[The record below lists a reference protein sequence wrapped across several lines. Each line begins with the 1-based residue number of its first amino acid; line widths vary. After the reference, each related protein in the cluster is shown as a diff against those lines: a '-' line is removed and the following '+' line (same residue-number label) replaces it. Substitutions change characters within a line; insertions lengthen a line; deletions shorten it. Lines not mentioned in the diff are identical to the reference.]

1 MQCGD
6 TFPKKTKNNKQSD
19 GIVISPGSAALK
31 FFKTFRSRPALV
43 SKSLANGVNY

>member
-6 TFPKKTKNNKQSD
+6 PFPKKTKNNKQSD

-31 FFKTFRSRPALV
+31 FLRLNSWRELRSTDFLY
-43 SKSLANGVNY
+43 SDE